1 MPNEHRSSLFFSK
14 YISYCHYFKFV
25 IISFSLVHVY
35 NLNGG
40 ARKLL
45 QGANIPR
52 KKKLKIK
59 LRTQKNKKKKID
71 SIKLGLMIFHSIK
84 IIYNS
89 FELNL

>member
-45 QGANIPR
+45 QDAKIPR

-59 LRTQKNKKKKID
+59 LRTQKNKKKTK
-71 SIKLGLMIFHSIK
+71 
-84 IIYNS
+84 
-89 FELNL
+89 NLTH

>member
-1 MPNEHRSSLFFSK
+1 M
-14 YISYCHYFKFV
+14 
-25 IISFSLVHVY
+25 HVY
-35 NLNGG
+35 NLNWG

>member
-35 NLNGG
+35 NLNWG

-45 QGANIPR
+45 QGAKIPR
-52 KKKLKIK
+52 KKKFK
-59 LRTQKNKKKKID
+59 LNLGHKKTKKKKKI
-71 SIKLGLMIFHSIK
+71 
-84 IIYNS
+84 
-89 FELNL
+89 